1 MQQQNRPT
9 TATTV
14 STRPFENLGQQSFR
28 LIEDLQSLG
37 INVILLTDYQ
47 IVFISKLTFYIIS
60 L

>member
-9 TATTV
+9 TATAV

-37 INVILLTDYQ
+37 INVISLTDYQ
-47 IVFISKLTFYIIS
+47 IVFISKLTFYVIS
-60 L
+60 I